1 MSALLQ
7 QWFENFRDLAAL
19 AAQIDAAYWA
29 KVSALATIGSIFVSA
44 LALAGLLASLRQTKK
59 AIEEARLSRQDAR
72 ASSEASL
79 FAAAE
84 ANEIANNA
92 LHLDSRPWLIIENV
106 EIEGLVTD
114 NRNGENTINL
124 VGKYD
129 IRNIGKTPALNIIYS
144 SDMNPIANGSVT
156 EHARIKNGMN
166 GLGPAL
172 PPGAKLTS
180 IIAAQQPFS
189 PSQEPEQAKLNI
201 LVEYHGSDKSKRRA
215 IFWVAYLAHDG
226 SAVTMSSL
234 STPIVPEVIEPYY
247 FAVT

>member
-1 MSALLQ
+1 MLQ
-7 QWFENFRDLAAL
+7 QWFDNVRELAAL
-19 AAQIDAAYWA
+19 HAQIDATRWA
-29 KVSALATIGSIFVSA
+29 MYSFWATVGSIVVSA
-44 LALAGLLASLRQTKK
+44 LALVGLLASLRQTKI
-59 AIEEARLSRQDAR
+59 ALEEARQSRAEAK

-79 FAAAE
+79 LAAAE

-92 LHLDSRPWLIIENV
+92 LHIDSRPWLIIENV
-106 EIEGLVTD
+106 KIEGLVTD
-114 NRNGENTINL
+114 DRNGENTINL

-144 SDMNPIANGSVT
+144 SDMNPTPKGSVK

-180 IIAAQQPFS
+180 IIAAQQPFL
-189 PSQEPEQAKLNI
+189 PSQDPEQAKLNI

-215 IFWVAYLAHDG
+215 VFWVAYLAHDG
-226 SAVTMSSL
+226 SAVTMSPL
-234 STPIVPEVIEPYY
+234 SVPIFPEITEPYY

>member
-1 MSALLQ
+1 MLQ

-29 KVSALATIGSIFVSA
+29 KVSAFATIGSIFVSA

-72 ASSEASL
+72 TSSEASL
-79 FAAAE
+79 IAAAE

-92 LHLDSRPWLIIENV
+92 LHIDSRPWLIIENV
-106 EIEGLVTD
+106 KIEGLATD
-114 NRNGENTINL
+114 DRNGETTINL
-124 VGKYD
+124 VGRYD
-129 IRNIGKTPALNIIYS
+129 VRNIGKTPALNIVYS
-144 SDMNPIANGSVT
+144 SDMNPIPKGSID
-156 EHARIKNGMN
+156 EHERIKNGMS

-189 PSQEPEQAKLNI
+189 PSQEPQQAKLNI
-201 LVEYHGSDKSKRRA
+201 LVEYQGADKSKRWA
-215 IFWVAYLAHDG
+215 IFWVAYLSHEG
-226 SAVTMSSL
+226 TAVTLSL
-234 STPIVPEVIEPYY
+234 LPRPICPELIEPYY